1 MKKIFNNSLI
11 ALSLVLMA
19 TGISLI
25 YFYVTPGKSVNI
37 VLIYTLSLI
46 FCAKFTDGYIYT
58 TISSIIS
65 ATCVNCFFIEPYF
78 SLNFSFKGY
87 YITFLI
93 MLFINYSITTLYKN
107 EKKHF
112 KLLLE
117 QEKILHIAEEDRMK
131 NNMLRS
137 ISHDLRTPLTNI
149 MCASADIADNAPEIN
164 ISTRNQLN
172 IIKNDA
178 EWLLEMFENQLTL
191 MRLSDNTDIPKKEET
206 AEDILLSAISKIKN
220 SNKNAMITARIPD
233 DVLIV
238 LCDPTL
244 IRQVLVNLIDNA
256 LQHSQTTRSVE
267 CFLSNDDKYVYFH
280 VKDYGI
286 RLPEHVKQYLTNM
299 DTNASVHYNDSN
311 RGSCIGI
318 SVCKSIIH
326 AHNGVINVTSDNNS
340 TEIIFGITKGI
351 FV

>member
-164 ISTRNQLN
+164 NSTRNQLN

-244 IRQVLVNLIDNA
+244 R
-256 LQHSQTTRSVE
+256 
-267 CFLSNDDKYVYFH
+267 FL
-280 VKDYGI
+280 
-286 RLPEHVKQYLTNM
+286 
-299 DTNASVHYNDSN
+299 
-311 RGSCIGI
+311 
-318 SVCKSIIH
+318 
-326 AHNGVINVTSDNNS
+326 
-340 TEIIFGITKGI
+340 
-351 FV
+351 

>member
-1 MKKIFNNSLI
+1 M
-11 ALSLVLMA
+11 
-19 TGISLI
+19 
-25 YFYVTPGKSVNI
+25 
-37 VLIYTLSLI
+37 
-46 FCAKFTDGYIYT
+46 
-58 TISSIIS
+58 
-65 ATCVNCFFIEPYF
+65 
-78 SLNFSFKGY
+78 
-87 YITFLI
+87 
-93 MLFINYSITTLYKN
+93 
-107 EKKHF
+107 
-112 KLLLE
+112 E

-164 ISTRNQLN
+164 NSTRNQLN

-280 VKDYGI
+280 VKDYVIG
-286 RLPEHVKQYLTNM
+286 LPKHVKQYLTNM
-299 DTNASVHYNDSN
+299 DTNASVLYNDSN